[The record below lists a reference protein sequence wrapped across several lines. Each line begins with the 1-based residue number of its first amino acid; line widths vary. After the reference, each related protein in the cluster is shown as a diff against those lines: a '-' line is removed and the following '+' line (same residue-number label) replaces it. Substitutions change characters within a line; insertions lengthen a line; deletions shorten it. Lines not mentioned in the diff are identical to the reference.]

1 MNPNVRA
8 HELINVSESLIHVMT
23 QEIELLKSG
32 KVSEI
37 APLQEQKESL
47 SGIYAAHIKQA
58 AAEPGT
64 FADVEPDTRVELEQI
79 AVKFQK
85 TAMENANA
93 VRAALDMNAK
103 LVQVIADAV
112 IRSGP
117 AASGYTKTGATP
129 GGYSR
134 NSVPP
139 RPASLNRSL

>member
-58 AAEPGT
+58 VAEPGT
-64 FADVEPDTRVELEQI
+64 FADVEPDTRVVLEQI

-85 TAMENANA
+85 IAMENANA

-139 RPASLNRSL
+139 RPALLNRSL

>member
-1 MNPNVRA
+1 MNPNIRA
-8 HELINVSESLIHVMT
+8 HEFINVSESLIHVMT

-32 KVSEI
+32 RVSEI
-37 APLQEQKESL
+37 APLQDQKESL

-58 AAEPGT
+58 AAAPGT
-64 FADVEPDTRVELEQI
+64 FADIAPDTRAELEQV

-85 TAMENANA
+85 AAMENANA

-112 IRSGP
+112 IRNGP
-117 AASGYTKTGATP
+117 AATGYTKTGSAP
-129 GGYSR
+129 GGYSK
-134 NSVPP
+134 NGIPP

>member
-47 SGIYAAHIKQA
+47 SGIYATHIQQA

-64 FADVEPDTRVELEQI
+64 FADVEPDTRIELEQI
-79 AVKFQK
+79 AVRFQK

-103 LVQVIADAV
+103 LVQIIADTV
-112 IRSGP
+112 VKNGP
-117 AASGYTKTGATP
+117 AATGYTKTGSAP
-129 GGYSR
+129 NGYSK
-134 NSVPP
+134 NGIPP